1 MKSLHLTGIPENKY
15 NKWSF
20 ETIFDFLAIAGG
32 GNRSMFLPVV
42 FIVERGTE
50 DVSISYG
57 CQSENKQNQTSQPKP
72 NQYPY
77 QKYPPKKKRKGEPPT
92 PLPHNKIETF
102 ALYM

>member
-72 NQYPY
+72 TNTHT
-77 QKYPPKKKRKGEPPT
+77 KNTPKKKIGGTPNTTPT
-92 PLPHNKIETF
+92 Q
-102 ALYM
+102 